1 MASVPSGRRRAD
13 ITEPAVDA
21 LRRYG
26 NEDTHYYSNEYV
38 LPLAER
44 LVRRARGA
52 RRVDIALNGTE
63 AVETSVRFMRRATGR
78 PIVIGFMGG
87 YHGEAGTAG
96 AIGAETSDLSF
107 GYRALMPGFVHVP
120 YPNPY
125 RTPFSRAPGGTG
137 DGTIDYLRDH
147 VLHHAV
153 DPREVAG
160 FVIEPVMGS
169 GGCVAPPDGFWSAL
183 TELCREFD
191 FLLCADEVKT
201 GFGRTGH
208 MFAVERWGV
217 EPDLMAL
224 GKSMGGGVMPIGAVL
239 GTERA
244 MDFDDVSTGSTWSWL
259 PAACAAALETLDV
272 FEREPVLENVR
283 VLEAAGLQALEAD
296 GSLPRHRRRAR
307 GRLLPGGGVRE
318 GPGDEG
324 ARPRAAG
331 AGGVGMPAPWAA
343 GGPHHDLAQPAALAH
358 DAGRGH
364 GHRDGDPRRGDR
376 RSGRGVTSV
385 SAEHVDDLAASA
397 AARPRGARRDLV
409 GLGRGARGGRPPGT
423 PVRELGL
430 PCRRMPV
437 DGGADDLLIGWH
449 ERPSLLIT
457 AHMDTIRPT
466 WEWSGE
472 AAVRDGRVIGLGAQ
486 DDKACVVAALHGL
499 LMAREAGV
507 PLETLPVGIGLCV
520 DEEIGGTG
528 SIAMARTLRPPFV
541 VGLEGTELQL
551 GTAEAGFVEVWCHL
565 PGVAVHGALRELGEN
580 AIDTAQ
586 R

>member
-1 MASVPSGRRRAD
+1 MSDGDGSNGAVPRIVTTPPGPKTRAILERQSAVLYRGLAAEVGPFVICRKSGHEVEDVDGNVYLDFISAMASVPAGAARAD
-13 ITEPAVDA
+13 ITDAAVDA

-26 NEDTHYYSNEYV
+26 NEDTHFYSNEYV

-44 LVRRARGA
+44 LVAIAPGA
-52 RRVDIALNGTE
+52 LSRVDIALNGTE

-78 PIVIGFMGG
+78 PIMIGFMGG

-96 AIGAETSDLSF
+96 AIGAESSDLSF

-125 RTPFSRAPGGTG
+125 RTPFTARAGGTG

-169 GGCVAPPDGFWSAL
+169 GGCVAPPDAFWSAL
-183 TELCREFD
+183 ADLCREFD

-239 GTERA
+239 GTERS

-283 VLEAAGLQALEAD
+283 VLEAAGLQALEGLMDRYPAIGD
-296 GSLPRHRRRAR
+296 VRA
-307 GRLLPGGGVRE
+307 
-318 GPGDEG
+318 
-324 ARPRAAG
+324 
-331 AGGVGMPAPWAA
+331 VGCFLAVEFVKDRVTKER
-343 GGPHHDLAQPAALAH
+343 DLELQERVAWGCL
-358 DAGRGH
+358 
-364 GHRDGDPRRGDR
+364 RRGLLVDP
-376 RSGRGVTSV
+376 STTSLNLQP
-385 SAEHVDDLAASA
+385 SL
-397 AARPRGARRDLV
+397 
-409 GLGRGARGGRPPGT
+409 T
-423 PVRELGL
+423 
-430 PCRRMPV
+430 MPV
-437 DGGADDLLIGWH
+437 
-449 ERPSLLIT
+449 EV
-457 AHMDTIRPT
+457 MDTAMAILD
-466 WEWSGE
+466 E
-472 AAVRDGRVIGLGAQ
+472 AIAEA
-486 DDKACVVAALHGL
+486 VVA
-499 LMAREAGV
+499 
-507 PLETLPVGIGLCV
+507 
-520 DEEIGGTG
+520 
-528 SIAMARTLRPPFV
+528 
-541 VGLEGTELQL
+541 
-551 GTAEAGFVEVWCHL
+551 
-565 PGVAVHGALRELGEN
+565 
-580 AIDTAQ
+580 
-586 R
+586 